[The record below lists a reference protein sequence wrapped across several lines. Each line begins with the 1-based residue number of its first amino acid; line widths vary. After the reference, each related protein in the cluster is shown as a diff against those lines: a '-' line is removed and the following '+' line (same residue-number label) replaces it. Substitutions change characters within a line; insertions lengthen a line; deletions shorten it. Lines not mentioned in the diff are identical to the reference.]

1 LENADRLYIFV
12 FVTSAAEQP
21 LHCMLILYCAFLQSL
36 MTDGRV
42 EPKTDAVVTDLASH
56 PGRDTT
62 IHMTIMN
69 IIVPLH
75 MPEVYIY

>member
-1 LENADRLYIFV
+1 
-12 FVTSAAEQP
+12 
-21 LHCMLILYCAFLQSL
+21 
-36 MTDGRV
+36 MTDGKV
-42 EPKTDAVVTDLASH
+42 GPKTDAVVTDLVSH

-62 IHMTIMN
+62 IRMTIMN

>member
-1 LENADRLYIFV
+1 MQL
-12 FVTSAAEQP
+12 SSEQP
-21 LHCMLILYCAFLQSL
+21 LHYMLILYCAFLQSL
-36 MTDGRV
+36 MTDGKV
-42 EPKTDAVVTDLASH
+42 GPKTDAVVTDLVSH

-62 IHMTIMN
+62 IRMTIMN